1 MLLKDEIKI
10 INSMEYKKAVTW
22 YYALELLISAMQV
35 SLGQTLD
42 SRGHT
47 LDSLGHTL
55 DSLGHTRDSLGHT
68 LDSLGHTPEC
78 AVSTGDPLLN
88 KLELFELI
96 VQLSSDCPTFLC
108 HECRL

>member
-42 SRGHT
+42 S
-47 LDSLGHTL
+47 
-55 DSLGHTRDSLGHT
+55 
-68 LDSLGHTPEC
+68 LGHTPEC
-78 AVSTGDPLLN
+78 AASTGDPLLN
-88 KLELFELI
+88 NLELLELI
-96 VQLSSDCPTFLC
+96 IPYLC
-108 HECRL
+108 HESGLSKKLTIPAKV